1 MLGCSR
7 PELLVIDWIPAGL
20 IWVRLRTA
28 TRLELTTW
36 LIAADCQYA
45 RDQLTM
51 GACKHMHA
59 YINVLEEFLW
69 VHTNTWIT
77 GITGITSEYRKNT
90 VYNICKT

>member
-1 MLGCSR
+1 
-7 PELLVIDWIPAGL
+7 
-20 IWVRLRTA
+20 VRLRTA

-69 VHTNTWIT
+69 VHTNT
-77 GITGITSEYRKNT
+77 
-90 VYNICKT
+90 